1 MAPPQYYSKIG
12 SSPSRKTNSRVSK
25 FDLLRSINSHLCI
38 PVTVICRSLRSVYS
52 SQGVEQFCISRTSVE
67 VSRYGIMFRGLFLN
81 VEIGTNFGCLPLILQ
96 AMYGIWSVTS
106 FPFTLCV
113 NGDVATLA
121 PNWILSPLRN
131 KIPPRYS
138 LLKESHV
145 VTSVTSCIPAGIS
158 MFSSIILNVLV
169 ITII

>member
-1 MAPPQYYSKIG
+1 MAPQYYSKIG
-12 SSPSRKTNSRVSK
+12 NSPSRKTNSRVSK

-38 PVTVICRSLRSVYS
+38 PDTVICLSLRSVYS
-52 SQGVEQFCISRTSVE
+52 SQGVEQFCISRTSVD
-67 VSRYGIMFRGLFLN
+67 VSRYGIIFRGLFRN
-81 VEIGTNFGCLPLILQ
+81 VERGTNFGCLPLILQ
-96 AMYGIWSVTS
+96 AIYGIWSVTS
-106 FPFTLCV
+106 LPFTLCV
-113 NGDVATLA
+113 NGDVATFD

-138 LLKESHV
+138 LVKESHV

-169 ITII
+169 ITTI

>member
-1 MAPPQYYSKIG
+1 MAPQYYSKIG
-12 SSPSRKTNSRVSK
+12 NSPSRKTNSRVSK
-25 FDLLRSINSHLCI
+25 FDLFLSINSHLCV
-38 PVTVICRSLRSVYS
+38 PDTVICLSLRRLYN
-52 SQGVEQFCISRTSVE
+52 SQGVLQFCISRTSVE
-67 VSRYGIMFRGLFLN
+67 DSRYGIIFRGLFLN
-81 VEIGTNFGCLPLILQ
+81 VERGTNLGVLPLMLQ

-113 NGDVATLA
+113 NGDVATLD

-145 VTSVTSCIPAGIS
+145 VTSVTSCIPAGTS